1 MLDQTLDG
9 ALSQFSLPDVIT
21 EGLALSASHV
31 DLMEDDHPVNG
42 DPMLS
47 SPHVPSPGEPSHID
61 DDEIDNDPDNDS
73 LVDMD
78 MVA

>member
-1 MLDQTLDG
+1 MP
-9 ALSQFSLPDVIT
+9 QFSMSDVIT
-21 EGLALSASHV
+21 EGSALSASQV

-61 DDEIDNDPDNDS
+61 DEDDDPDNDS

>member
-1 MLDQTLDG
+1 MP
-9 ALSQFSLPDVIT
+9 QFGMTDVIT
-21 EGLALSASHV
+21 EGSALSASQV

-47 SPHVPSPGEPSHID
+47 SPHVPSPGEPNHID
-61 DDEIDNDPDNDS
+61 DEDDNDPDNDS

>member
-1 MLDQTLDG
+1 M
-9 ALSQFSLPDVIT
+9 VT
-21 EGLALSASHV
+21 EASTLSASQME

-47 SPHVPSPGEPSHID
+47 SPHVPSPGDPHH
-61 DDEIDNDPDNDS
+61 IDNDDDDTDS